1 MTTDEGAESG
11 ALEELEAGS
20 THRTYGTRFIDR
32 LKSLSSLSS
41 MRYADIQRIK
51 GADREGMIQILRRRY
66 STMPY
71 ALIRAIRDREPEDV
85 AEGLHRDR
93 QMMLA
98 FLLLA
103 MA

>member
-1 MTTDEGAESG
+1 MTTDEGAERG
-11 ALEELEAGS
+11 ALQEQETRS
-20 THRTYGTRFIDR
+20 TDRTYGTRFIDR
-32 LKSLSSLSS
+32 LKSLGSVSS
-41 MRYADIQRIK
+41 MRYADIQRIME
-51 GADREGMIQILRRRY
+51 ADREGMIEILRRRY

-85 AEGLHRDR
+85 AEDLHRDR

-103 MA
+103 LA